1 MADVVKTETTLK
13 IDNVFVD
20 GDTRSFS
27 LKNPRNN
34 LTSND
39 ITALN
44 VFMQTNNIII
54 GDKAGGTFG
63 KIKTATIIQK
73 QNVTLDISGQ

>member
-13 IDNVFVD
+13 IDNIFVD
-20 GDTRSFS
+20 GDTRSFT
-27 LKNPRNN
+27 LKNPRAN
-34 LTSND
+34 LTASD
-39 ITALN
+39 ITSLN

-73 QNVTLDISGQ
+73 QDVTLDIAG

>member
-1 MADVVKTETTLK
+1 MSDMVKTETTLK

-27 LKNPRNN
+27 LKNPRSN
-34 LTSND
+34 LTVSD
-39 ITALN
+39 ITSLN
-44 VFMQTNNIII
+44 TFMQTNNIII

-63 KIKTATIIQK
+63 KIKSATVIQK
-73 QNVTLDISGQ
+73 QDYTLDITEE